1 MQDTFPYRFSKV
13 FTASWNSILELSE
26 TVLGYSQPLKDND
39 FWPVLALGKRACGTM
54 KGIGALAT
62 LELWSD
68 ALVLSRSLLELE
80 ITIKWILQQ
89 DVKGRLRTY
98 LSGISQEKKRLLNKM
113 NAGISVSAQV
123 LSMLINS
130 SDLGT
135 DTATTEIQSSWS
147 GQKVRELAREVGMEQ
162 NYDLPYWISSMF
174 AHAHAL
180 SVLEF
185 HPDKRKESE
194 VLAGMFSQKSGDFL
208 STMVMEAVPCQFLHI
223 LGSIDK
229 GLDLGLEPAIAATWQ
244 KVHQSFN
251 KGEGVQYIYPS
262 ETESGTVQGD
272 LSLVGP
278 EGPVHIFKPKRLPT
292 VGKRKRRRR

>member
-1 MQDTFPYRFSKV
+1 
-13 FTASWNSILELSE
+13 
-26 TVLGYSQPLKDND
+26 
-39 FWPVLALGKRACGTM
+39 M

-89 DVKGRLRTY
+89 DVKGRLHAY

-123 LSMLINS
+123 LSMLIEP
-130 SDLGT
+130 SDLGI
-135 DTATTEIQSSWS
+135 DTATTELKASWS
-147 GQKVRELAREVGMEQ
+147 GQNVRELAREVDMEQ

-194 VLAGMFSQKSGDFL
+194 VFARMFSQQGGDFL

-251 KGEGVQYIYPS
+251 KGKGVQYVYSS
-262 ETESGTVQGD
+262 ETDLGMVQGD
-272 LSLVGP
+272 LSLIGS
-278 EGPVHIFKPKRLPT
+278 EGPVHIFKHKRSAI
-292 VGKRKRRRR
+292 VGKRRKRRRR